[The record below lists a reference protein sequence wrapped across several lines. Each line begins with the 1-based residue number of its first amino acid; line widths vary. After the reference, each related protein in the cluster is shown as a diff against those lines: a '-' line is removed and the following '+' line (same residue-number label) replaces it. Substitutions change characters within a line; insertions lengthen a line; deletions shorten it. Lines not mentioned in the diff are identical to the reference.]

1 MRNVVTVL
9 KSEFWR
15 RARSK
20 GFILATLLTPFGF
33 LALIVVGG
41 LFGYLMAK
49 TDNQT
54 VAVADQTGLLYER
67 LVDEAGSG
75 VLLERVD
82 LPDDSL
88 SAAVL
93 DERYDMAVV
102 LPASLVDGVGE
113 ITFYSSS
120 GGGNLTRERMT
131 SDIRSAIEDVRL
143 DRVGA
148 PDEVRE
154 IVSARPES
162 RTVRVA
168 EDGSEEEESAFGG
181 AALGGIMGFLIYLS
195 VFIYGSMVMQSVI
208 EEKTSRVVEVMV
220 SAVKPFDLLLGKVLG
235 VGLLGVVQQVTWLA
249 IILGGAAAL
258 GPIIGM
264 FAETSNVDAIAA
276 QGEAMAQNAGVPA
289 DAVTAP
295 AAVPDLMPDI
305 GLGIVVAFVLFFI
318 GGYLIYSS
326 LFAAAGSAVEEV
338 QDAQSFTVPIMIPVI
353 LGFVSMTPIL
363 ESPDSTFAVVMS
375 LIPFFS
381 PMLMLAR
388 MAITDVPMWQVLASL
403 ILLFGGF
410 FATMW
415 LSARIYRVGI
425 LSYGKKPSYGDLI
438 KWIRAS

>member
-1 MRNVVTVL
+1 MRNVLTVL
-9 KSEFWR
+9 SSEFWR

-33 LALIVVGG
+33 LVLIAVGAG
-41 LFGYLMAK
+41 VGYLMAS

-54 VAVADQTGLLYER
+54 VAVADRTGVLFER
-67 LVDEAGSG
+67 LVDEAGNG
-75 VLLERVD
+75 VVLEAID

-93 DERYDMAVV
+93 AERYDMAVS
-102 LPASLVDGVGE
+102 LPASLLDGEGE
-113 ITFYSSS
+113 ILFYNTS
-120 GGGNLTRERMT
+120 GGGNLTRERLT
-131 SDIRSAIEDVRL
+131 SDVRNAIEDVRL
-143 DRVGA
+143 DRAGA
-148 PDEVRE
+148 PTEVRE
-154 IVSARPES
+154 IVSARLES
-162 RTVRVA
+162 RTVRVSD
-168 EDGSEEEESAFGG
+168 DGSEEEESAFGG
-181 AALGGIMGFLIYLS
+181 AALGGVMGFLIYLS

-276 QGEAMAQNAGVPA
+276 QGEAMAAEAGVPA
-289 DAVTAP
+289 EAVAP
-295 AAVPDLMPDI
+295 NIPDLMPDI
-305 GLGIVVAFVLFFI
+305 GFGIVVAFVLFFI

-375 LIPFFS
+375 LIPLFS

-388 MAITDVPMWQVLASL
+388 MAITDVPAWQVLTSL
-403 ILLFGGF
+403 VLLFGGF
-410 FATMW
+410 LATMW

>member
-33 LALIVVGG
+33 LALIAVAGVV
-41 LFGYLMAK
+41 GYLMAS
-49 TDNQT
+49 TDSQT
-54 VAVADQTGLLYER
+54 IAVADRTGVLFER

-75 VLLERVD
+75 IELEAID

-93 DERYDMAVV
+93 AERYDMAVV
-102 LPASLVDGVGE
+102 LPPTLLDGEGE
-113 ITFYSSS
+113 ITFYNTS
-120 GGGNLTRERMT
+120 GGGNMARERLT
-131 SDIRSAIEDVRL
+131 SDVRNAVEDVRL
-143 DRVGA
+143 DRAGA
-148 PDEVRE
+148 PMEVRE
-154 IVSARPES
+154 IVSTRLSS

-168 EDGSEEEESAFGG
+168 DDGSEEEENAFGG
-181 AALGGIMGFLIYLS
+181 AVLGGIMGFLIYLS

-258 GPIIGM
+258 GPILNMVSG
-264 FAETSNVDAIAA
+264 TSNVAVVAE
-276 QGEAMAQNAGVPA
+276 QGEALAQGAGVPA
-289 DAVTAP
+289 DVGTP
-295 AAVPDLMPDI
+295 VPDLMPDI
-305 GLGIVVAFVLFFI
+305 GFGIIVAFVLFFI

-353 LGFVSMTPIL
+353 LGFVSMTPVL

-388 MAITDVPMWQVLASL
+388 MAITDVPLWQVLSSL
-403 ILLFGGF
+403 VLLFGGF
-410 FATMW
+410 LATMW
-415 LSARIYRVGI
+415 MSARIYRIGI

>member
-1 MRNVVTVL
+1 MRNVLTVL
-9 KSEFWR
+9 SSEFWR

-33 LALIVVGG
+33 LALIAAGVGVS
-41 LFGYLMAK
+41 YLMAS
-49 TDNQT
+49 TDSST
-54 VAVADQTGLLYER
+54 VAVADETGVLYER
-67 LVDEAGSG
+67 IEDALPDGSTA
-75 VLLERVD
+75 ERVD
-82 LPDDSL
+82 LPADSL
-88 SAAVL
+88 SAIVL
-93 DERYDMAVV
+93 SERYDIAVL
-102 LPASLVDGVGE
+102 LPESLLDGEGE
-113 ITFYSSS
+113 ISFYGSS
-120 GGGNLTRERMT
+120 GGGSMVRGRIESEVRRAVE
-131 SDIRSAIEDVRL
+131 DIRL
-143 DRVGA
+143 DRAGVS
-148 PDEVRE
+148 DEVRA
-154 IVSARPES
+154 IIGSRPQS
-162 RTVRVA
+162 RTVRVD
-168 EDGSEEEESAFGG
+168 EDGTEEEENAFGG
-181 AALGGIMGFLIYLS
+181 AALGGVMGFLIYLS

-276 QGEAMAQNAGVPA
+276 QGQAMAEQAG
-289 DAVTAP
+289 AP
-295 AAVPDLMPDI
+295 AEAVAPNVPDLMPDI
-305 GLGIVVAFVLFFI
+305 GFGLIVAFVLFFI

-363 ESPDSTFAVVMS
+363 EAPDSTFAVVMS

-388 MAITDVPMWQVLASL
+388 MAITDVPLWQVLASL

-410 FATMW
+410 LATMW
-415 LSARIYRVGI
+415 LSARIYRIGI

>member
-1 MRNVVTVL
+1 MRNVFTVL
-9 KSEFWR
+9 SSEFGR
-15 RARSK
+15 RVRSK

-33 LALIVVGG
+33 LALIAAGAGVG
-41 LFGYLMAK
+41 FLMAK
-49 TDNQT
+49 TDTQT
-54 VAVADQTGLLYER
+54 VAVDDRTGLLYEHIESELGSNVTPT
-67 LVDEAGSG
+67 LVS
-75 VLLERVD
+75 
-82 LPDDSL
+82 LPDDTL

-93 DERYDMAVV
+93 DGRYNMAVV
-102 LPASLVDGVGE
+102 LPASLVDGEGE
-113 ITFYSSS
+113 IRFYTST
-120 GGGNLTRERMT
+120 GGGNLTREHITREV
-131 SDIRSAIEDVRL
+131 RSAIEDVRL
-143 DRVGA
+143 DRAGA
-148 PDEVRE
+148 DPVVRE
-154 IVSARPES
+154 IVGARLGS
-162 RTVRVA
+162 SVVRVSDEGA
-168 EDGSEEEESAFGG
+168 EEESSAFGG
-181 AALGGIMGFLIYLS
+181 AALGGVMGFLIYLS

-235 VGLLGVVQQVTWLA
+235 IGLLGVVQQVTWLA

-258 GPIIGM
+258 GPILAA
-264 FAETSNVDAIAA
+264 FAPAPDPAA
-276 QGEAMAQNAGVPA
+276 LAAEAGAPA
-289 DAVTAP
+289 DAV
-295 AAVPDLMPDI
+295 AAAQAATPDIPSFLPDI

-363 ESPDSTFAVVMS
+363 ESPDSSFAVVMS

-388 MAITDVPMWQVLASL
+388 MAITEVPFWQVAASL
-403 ILLFGGF
+403 VLLFGGF
-410 FATMW
+410 LATMW

-425 LSYGKKPSYGDLI
+425 LSYGKKPSYGDLV